1 MNNKELVL
9 VIEDPISWKT
19 KVLDNSSGLESVT
32 PFYTHREN
40 PDFTEKECT
49 IIEQASGKKPMT
61 LLVRSDVGL
70 DAFEYT
76 PITDIIKSSGKSVM
90 VTDSQFA
97 KVVTGVLKG
106 FFLNL
111 GGDNIKIR
119 CISTI
124 AENEKGTTKMGA
136 NLDVNLPRGNGTGGI
151 DFNGTDDAD
160 RKFIQDNTVEIGHV
174 SPDVGRARL
183 FLKRYHFLETQFG
196 ELLKTVES
204 NRSAGTLYTEK
215 LTHETVEKMVRR
227 FSVAFDAAVNLGI
240 YNSNVKANFDKA
252 REECRTLKMEWE
264 ISLVLPNLK
273 VQSAE

>member
-9 VIEDPISWKT
+9 VIEDPINWKT
-19 KVLDNSSGLESVT
+19 KVLDNSSGLEPIT
-32 PFYTHREN
+32 PYYTHREN
-40 PDFTEKECT
+40 PDFTKKECAV
-49 IIEQASGKKPMT
+49 IEQVSGKKPMT

-76 PITDIIKSSGKSVM
+76 PITDIIKSSGKSVV

-97 KVVTGVLKG
+97 KVITGVLKG

-119 CISTI
+119 CISTT
-124 AENEKGTTKMGA
+124 AENEKVTTKMGA

-151 DFNGTDDAD
+151 DFSGNDEAD

-174 SPDVGRARL
+174 SPDIGRAKL
-183 FLKRYHFLETQFG
+183 FLKRYQFLETQFG

-204 NRSAGTLYTEK
+204 NRSAGTPYTDK

-252 REECRTLKMEWE
+252 REECRSLKMEWE

-273 VQSAE
+273 AV